1 MAVCQPPRWARQALG
16 FWGGCAEQWRK
27 AERTLGRGL
36 IGGGLGQPM
45 GVFPFVQSNCE
56 KTRRHVASGSM
67 GWAIHM
73 SCKSGGVP
81 VRMPNKVLAGEQG
94 VPHTMPRD
102 EPDLG
107 CKPSLSEKVKALD
120 EGALRVWV
128 AAARSP

>member
-1 MAVCQPPRWARQALG
+1 MLQNDWLEWLSVSLPGGLG
-16 FWGGCAEQWRK
+16 RHQGFGWLWRK

-45 GVFPFVQSNCE
+45 GVFPFVQRNYQ
-56 KTRRHVASGSM
+56 KTRRHVASGSV

-107 CKPSLSEKVKALD
+107 CKPSLS
-120 EGALRVWV
+120 G
-128 AAARSP
+128 